1 MASPRSSAS
10 DAASDAKPADALSE
24 HVRKIKVA
32 HDNTVRLA
40 RLFGEAKG
48 SNSLKGGKLVLPDG
62 KEISSNDIRHY
73 SSEISTALS
82 QIRRMISDEKKR
94 EKAARRARRT
104 APRAQAPTQFTSP
117 LVNFFK
123 AIDLGS
129 GPNGKKLQDQPEMEL
144 FFKNGIGMLTFG
156 VSLFNVWGNIHKLRH
171 NSKET
176 TLSTSERALI
186 ADALRALR
194 EKKVQSGNMEEVEK
208 LDSGRIQN
216 KDYMSILS
224 HYRNKEADTAKLAP
238 YADGVA
244 RMSQLTK
251 DLNTKYGEQL
261 KAARP
266 KAEKVVRNK
275 PSTPVRK
282 SAPVAPVKAVASP
295 VKASKLPAMP
305 AAPAKAVASPSK
317 GKKASK

>member
-261 KAARP
+261 KASKP
-266 KAEKVVRNK
+266 KVIRQK
-275 PSTPVRK
+275 PTTPARK
-282 SAPVAPVKAVASP
+282 SPAKTAPAKETKTKAT
-295 VKASKLPAMP
+295 KA
-305 AAPAKAVASPSK
+305 AAPAPAPVAVASPSK
-317 GKKASK
+317 KTTKTTKK